1 MVRLK
6 VVAGVEVRKRG
17 RGGEGTVPSGP
28 RTTMDGTRETIILEP
43 LQRSAG
49 LSKVQCYPV

>member
-1 MVRLK
+1 M
-6 VVAGVEVRKRG
+6 VAGVEVRKRG